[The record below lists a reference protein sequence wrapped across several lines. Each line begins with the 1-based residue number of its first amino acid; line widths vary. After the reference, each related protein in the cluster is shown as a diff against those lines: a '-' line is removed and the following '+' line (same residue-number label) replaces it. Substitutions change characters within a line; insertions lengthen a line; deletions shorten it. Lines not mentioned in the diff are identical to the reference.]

1 MLSPAIF
8 RLFVSQAFLCY
19 LFISITPLKSPVKR
33 NTIIIAVGAFLI
45 TLINALVIVYYGLT
59 EFYVRYYFLTLILP
73 YFILLSYFAIYKGP
87 KLLFGF
93 LTCEV
98 FGNVAIVNGLFFS
111 HLLYGV
117 DNAFIDGLVRVATFL
132 LLMPLFLN
140 FVKPKFIEM
149 AETLE
154 KGWWILCMVLIL
166 SYILTYYI
174 GFVPESLLSRP
185 EYFIHMYIKILLS
198 GFTYLIIF
206 KFFLEIQSK
215 FESERDKQLLSTQV
229 NAIANQ
235 SETISVTQEKIR
247 ILRHDMRHQLRIARE
262 HINNGNFEE
271 ADSFLEVWQNELTKT
286 STKVFCENIAINATL
301 SYYFEFAE
309 RNSIQIESKVD
320 IPKIININNAELAVA
335 YANGLENAI
344 NACLNEP
351 ESNKRFINLKSRYNK
366 NQIIIDISNS
376 CSTSVKF
383 NKNNIPVTDVKGRG
397 IGIMSILAFA
407 KKYDSIA
414 EFSQIDNVFYFKLLI
429 NLE

>member
-19 LFISITPLKSPVKR
+19 LFISITPLKTPVKR

-215 FESERDKQLLSTQV
+215 FETERDKQLLSTQV

-235 SETISVTQEKIR
+235 SDTISATQEKIR

-262 HINNGNFEE
+262 HINNGNIEE

-301 SYYFEFAE
+301 SYYFDFAE

-344 NACLNEP
+344 NACLKEP

-376 CSTSVKF
+376 CSTIVKF
-383 NKNNIPVTDVKGRG
+383 NKNNIPITDVKGRG

-414 EFSQIDNVFYFKLLI
+414 EFSQIDNVFRFKLLI
-429 NLE
+429 NL